1 MGVLPNRRNS
11 DSIEGGVFLSLINL
25 TIDGKTYEVPAGL
38 TVMEA
43 CKSVG
48 IKIPSLC
55 YHPRL
60 ESTGACRICAI
71 EVAGYRNLQAACI
84 TKITDG
90 MDIKTH
96 TSRVTNARKTNLA
109 LLLSNHPNKCMT
121 CESNGS
127 CELQDLIYDYG
138 IEEELP
144 KMPYDPKLIDDSS
157 PAITRDLNKCISCS
171 RCIRACSD
179 LQAMNIYSMAYR
191 GANSLPLTAYDK
203 AVYDTECISC
213 GQCSLFCPVGAITET
228 SAVRRVR
235 EILDSKEY
243 IMVAQTA
250 PATRVAI
257 SEELGLPSGTIST
270 GRMVAALRKLGFD
283 YVFDTDFSADLTI
296 MEEGSELLARVKEG
310 GKFPMFT
317 SCCPGWINLVEKEY
331 PEFIPHLSSAKSPQ
345 QMLGAVVKT
354 YFADKIGVSPD
365 RIFLVSI
372 MPCTAKKEEALRP
385 QQQMNN
391 GKPYVDLVL
400 TTRELGRRIRLSKI
414 QVEQLED
421 SQYDDPLGVST
432 GAAVIFGATGGVMEA
447 ALRTAYE
454 LATGKT
460 LPKLDFV
467 EVRGVQGIKETS
479 VDLGGRVLRV
489 AVAHGGANVR
499 QLLGAIREGKA
510 DYDFV
515 EIMACPGGCIG
526 GGGEPYSDD
535 PDIIQKRIN
544 GIYKADELK
553 TIRKSHENPAI
564 KAIYEDF
571 FEAPLSHRSHE
582 LLHTHYVER
591 SKKN

>member
-1 MGVLPNRRNS
+1 M
-11 DSIEGGVFLSLINL
+11 SLINL
-25 TIDGKTYEVPAGL
+25 TIDGKKYGLPAGL
-38 TVMEA
+38 SVMEA
-43 CKSVG
+43 CKAVG

-71 EVAGYRNLQAACI
+71 EVAGYRNLQAACV
-84 TKITDG
+84 TTITDG
-90 MDIKTH
+90 MEIKTQ
-96 TSRVTNARKTNLA
+96 TSRVMNARKTNLA

-144 KMPYDPKLIDDSS
+144 KMPYEPDLIDNSS
-157 PAITRDLNKCISCS
+157 FAIARDLNKCISCS

-179 LQAMNIYSMAYR
+179 LQAMNIYAMAYR
-191 GANSLPLTAYDK
+191 GANSLPLTAFNE
-203 AVYDTECISC
+203 AVFDTDCIGC
-213 GQCSLFCPVGAITET
+213 GQCSLFCPVGAITEN
-228 SAVRRVR
+228 SAVRQVR
-235 EILDSKEY
+235 EVMDSGEY
-243 IMVAQTA
+243 VMVVQTA

-270 GRMVAALRKLGFD
+270 GRLVAALRKLGFQ

-310 GKFPMFT
+310 GPFPMFT

-331 PEFIPHLSSAKSPQ
+331 PEFIPNLSSAKSPQ
-345 QMLGAVVKT
+345 QMMGAIVKT
-354 YFADKIGVSPD
+354 YFAKKIGVPPEK
-365 RIFLVSI
+365 IFLVSI

-385 QQQMNN
+385 QHLMSN
-391 GKPYVDLVL
+391 GTPYVDLVL

-414 QVEQLED
+414 RVEHLSD
-421 SQYDDPLGVST
+421 SPYDDPLGAST

-454 LATGKT
+454 LATGKA
-460 LPKLDFV
+460 LQALDFL
-467 EVRGVQGIKETS
+467 EVRGIQGIKETS
-479 VDLGGRVLRV
+479 VDLDGKVLRV

-499 QLLGAIREGKA
+499 KLLNAIQEGKA
-510 DYDFV
+510 NYDFV

-564 KAIYEDF
+564 KAIYEGF

-582 LLHTHYVER
+582 LLHTHYSDR
-591 SKKN
+591 SNKRRKDRV